1 MKIAIGLPNSLPR
14 TPGADLI
21 AWARDAEEH
30 GFSSLGT
37 IGRVVYD
44 SHEELVA
51 LAACAAV
58 TSRIGLATTLLVSP
72 VREPVLL
79 AKQAATLDAISGGG
93 SRSAS
98 AWVGATTT
106 SVRRAP
112 RPSGPSVER

>member
-14 TPGADLI
+14 TSGPDLI
-21 AWARDAEEH
+21 AWAREAEEH

-72 VREPVLL
+72 VRELWHRAP
-79 AKQAATLDAISGGG
+79 GG
-93 SRSAS
+93 SCRGLLGVPA
-98 AWVGATTT
+98 AV
-106 SVRRAP
+106 SVRVWQLMLR
-112 RPSGPSVER
+112 